1 MKTLWEQLSEET
13 RKELTIRDV
22 EFKGRFG
29 DGDFM
34 QHTMYWF
41 DRLSKI
47 NNILDLPINLWDCL
61 KVDLGL
67 DSIDDAYS
75 RLLNEVTNE
84 A

>member
-22 EFKGRFG
+22 EFKEKFG
-29 DGDFM
+29 YS
-34 QHTMYWF
+34 QQTMYWF
-41 DRLSKI
+41 NKLSNL
-47 NNILDLPINLWDCL
+47 NNLLELQIDLWSYLR
-61 KVDLGL
+61 VDLGL
-67 DSIDDAYS
+67 DSIDDAYN